1 MPTQK
6 KIETVESLK
15 NCIERATIAM
25 AAEYRGL
32 SMTEMATLRR
42 TARDADVEVRVVKN
56 RLFLRAAEAAGKPE
70 LAQLVDGP
78 TAILFGYDDIAL
90 ASKAVTEY
98 QRTAR
103 NTFVVRIGVMDGQVL
118 SLAQLQDLANLPTR
132 PALLAQLAGL
142 LQAPVT
148 RLAGLLNGSM
158 QNLAGLLDSRARQL
172 DEQGPG
178 PEAKE
183 ETPAEEAASPESG
196 PEKTGEAAAESVS
209 AEDIAE
215 PEEASANEPEAA
227 PDEPPADEAGT
238 KE

>member
-1 MPTQK
+1 
-6 KIETVESLK
+6 
-15 NCIERATIAM
+15 M

-32 SMTEMATLRR
+32 SVTEMAALRR
-42 TARDADVEVRVVKN
+42 VARDADVEVRVVKN

-78 TAILFGYDDIAL
+78 TALLFGYDDVAL

-103 NTFVVRIGVMDGQVL
+103 NAFAIRLGVMDGQVL
-118 SLAQLQDLANLPTR
+118 SLSQIQDLASLPTR
-132 PALLAQLAGL
+132 PVLLAQLAGL

-172 DEQGPG
+172 DEQGPA
-178 PEAKE
+178 PAAKAEPAVEASTGESEQASDAVESDAEQAADSKSE
-183 ETPAEEAASPESG
+183 DTTTETTPDAEPDAAPEEAA
-196 PEKTGEAAAESVS
+196 
-209 AEDIAE
+209 
-215 PEEASANEPEAA
+215 
-227 PDEPPADEAGT
+227 ADEA
-238 KE
+238 EPNE